1 MKTILSLAS
10 SAYGFLVSSRHE
22 LYEKNILKS
31 EKLPAKTI
39 SVGNISVGGTGKT
52 PMVIFL
58 AEFFAQ
64 KNEKIC
70 VLTRGYKRRKS
81 FKMIIVSD
89 GSKIETKAK
98 LTGDEPLE
106 IALSLRGIAKVIAD
120 ANRVRA
126 GLWAIENFQTT
137 LFILDDAFQHFKIER
152 DLDIVLI
159 DSTNPFGN
167 GKLLPAGILREPLTN
182 LKRADAVVI
191 TRTNLTQKE
200 TIEKLKKQIS
210 HFCAEENI
218 FVAENSALTPIPLT
232 EFATGLFKKTAENSL
247 SDLKKQKILAFCSI
261 GNPTAFFHQL
271 QVEGFNVVKNSVFRD
286 HHFYTREDLIKLHE
300 EAVSFGAEVFL
311 TTAKDAVKIMNFQ
324 FKLPCFV
331 TKTKI
336 LPEQRF
342 KEFLNAFWIDQQ
354 DSAGFF

>member
-10 SAYGFLVSSRHE
+10 SVYGFLVSSRHK

-70 VLTRGYKRRKS
+70 VLTRGYKRQKS
-81 FKMIIVSD
+81 SKMIIVSD
-89 GSKIETKAK
+89 GSKIETEAR

-106 IALSLRGIAKVIAD
+106 IALSLRGVAKVIAD

-126 GLWAIENFQTT
+126 GLWAIENFQTS

-182 LKRADAVVI
+182 LKRADAIVI

-200 TIEKLKKQIS
+200 TIEKLKKQIGN
-210 HFCAEENI
+210 FCAEESI
-218 FVAENSALTPIPLT
+218 FVAENSTLIPIPLI
-232 EFATGLFKKTAENSL
+232 EFATGLFNKKNTENLL
-247 SDLKKQKILAFCSI
+247 SDLKKRKIFAFCSI
-261 GNPTAFFHQL
+261 GNPKAFFQQL
-271 QVEGFNVVKNSVFRD
+271 QDEGFNVVKNSVFRD

-300 EAVSFGAEVFL
+300 EAVSVEAEVFL

-324 FKLPCFV
+324 FDLPCFV
-331 TKTKI
+331 TKIKM

-342 KEFLNAFWIDQQ
+342 KEFLNAFWID
-354 DSAGFF
+354 